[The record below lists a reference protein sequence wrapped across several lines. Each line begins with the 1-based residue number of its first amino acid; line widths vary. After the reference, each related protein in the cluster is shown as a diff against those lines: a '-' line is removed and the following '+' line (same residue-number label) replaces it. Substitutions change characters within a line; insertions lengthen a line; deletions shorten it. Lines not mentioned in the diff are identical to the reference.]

1 MILEDIIKGINR
13 IIKSEF
19 PSMEIYANEIQ
30 QGFKEPCFFIK
41 MLKLDEKQIIGERYF
56 RRYFFDIRY
65 HPDKHK
71 KSQNIWGVAEK
82 LQDLLEMITT
92 PEGHLIRGTERNAA
106 VEDDVLHYFISYNM
120 FVIKPKNKEEY
131 MENLQQKQG
140 VKGSG

>member
-71 KSQNIWGVAEK
+71 KSQNIWGIADK

-92 PEGHLIRGTERNAA
+92 PEQHLLRGTDRNAE
-106 VEDDVLHYFISYNM
+106 VEDDVLHYFVSYNM
-120 FVIKPKNKEEY
+120 FVIKPKNQEEY
-131 MENLQQKQG
+131 MENLSMEQNT
-140 VKGSG
+140 KGSD

>member
-30 QGFKEPCFFIK
+30 QGFKEPCFFVK

-71 KSQNIWGVAEK
+71 KSQNIWGIADK

-92 PEGHLIRGTERNAA
+92 PEQHLLRGTDRNAE
-106 VEDDVLHYFISYNM
+106 VEDDVLHYFVSYNM
-120 FVIKPKNKEEY
+120 FVIKPKNQEEY
-131 MENLQQKQG
+131 MENLSMEQNT
-140 VKGSG
+140 KGSD

>member
-71 KSQNIWGVAEK
+71 KSQNIWGIADK

-92 PEGHLIRGTERNAA
+92 PEQHLLRGTDRNAE
-106 VEDDVLHYFISYNM
+106 VEDDVLHYFVSYNM
-120 FVIKPKNKEEY
+120 FVIKPKNQEEY
-131 MENLQQKQG
+131 MENLSMEQNT
-140 VKGSG
+140 KGSG

>member
-1 MILEDIIKGINR
+1 MILEDTLKGISGTIIKA
-13 IIKSEF
+13 F
-19 PSMEIYANEIQ
+19 PDMKIYVNEIQ

-71 KSQNIWGVAEK
+71 KSQNIWGIADK

-92 PEGHLIRGTERNAA
+92 PEQHLLRGTDRNAE
-106 VEDDVLHYFISYNM
+106 VEDDVLHYFVSYNM
-120 FVIKPKNKEEY
+120 FVIKPKNQEEY
-131 MENLQQKQG
+131 MENLSMEQNT
-140 VKGSG
+140 KGSD